1 MIPYSKLNSHG
12 NDFILVEN
20 DGTKPSLSI
29 DQIKYYSKREVI
41 GCDQFFIINTSNIEN
56 IVCDVFNQDGT
67 KACQCGNGLRAT
79 MLYLNKKYN
88 LKRARLVVC
97 NQVYQAEYDNEL
109 ISVNMGSPMY
119 VDKIDRLNESKYSIE
134 KDGLVVT
141 LDELDSDLEFSFIP
155 LSIGNDH
162 CVVFSPESIN
172 YKERISEIINE
183 IYNGIMNIGFIK
195 NAANFMS
202 DDKTILDIMVNER
215 GAGYTD
221 SCGSGATAAAI
232 CMFKLYEL
240 SHESRVS
247 RSMIRVKQKGGILDI
262 KKTYNPDEFML
273 IGPSSFDGEGE
284 LTSSG
289 NRSHRC

>member
-1 MIPYSKLNSHG
+1 
-12 NDFILVEN
+12 
-20 DGTKPSLSI
+20 
-29 DQIKYYSKREVI
+29 
-41 GCDQFFIINTSNIEN
+41 
-56 IVCDVFNQDGT
+56 
-67 KACQCGNGLRAT
+67 

-97 NQVYQAEYDNEL
+97 DQVYQAEYDNEL

-195 NAANFMS
+195 NAADFMS
-202 DDKTILDIMVNER
+202 DDRTILDIMVNER

-240 SHESRVS
+240 SHESRVT

-273 IGPSSFDGEGE
+273 IGPSSFDGEGALE
-284 LTSSG
+284 
-289 NRSHRC
+289 

>member
-134 KDGLVVT
+134 KDGLVVM

-195 NAANFMS
+195 NAADFMS
-202 DDKTILDIMVNER
+202 DDKTILEIIVNER

-240 SHESRVS
+240 SHESRVT

-273 IGPSSFDGEGE
+273 IGPSSFDGEGALE
-284 LTSSG
+284 
-289 NRSHRC
+289 

>member
-20 DGTKPSLSI
+20 DGTKPSLSV
-29 DQIKYYSKREVI
+29 DQIKYYSKRDVI

-134 KDGLVVT
+134 KDGLVVK
-141 LDELDSDLEFSFIP
+141 LNELDSDLEFSFIP

-195 NAANFMS
+195 NAADFMS

-240 SHESRVS
+240 SHESRVT

-273 IGPSSFDGEGE
+273 IGPSSFDGEGALE
-284 LTSSG
+284 
-289 NRSHRC
+289 

>member
-134 KDGLVVT
+134 KDGLVVK

-195 NAANFMS
+195 NAADFMS

-240 SHESRVS
+240 SHESRVT

-273 IGPSSFDGEGE
+273 IGPSSFDGEGALE
-284 LTSSG
+284 
-289 NRSHRC
+289 

>member
-97 NQVYQAEYDNEL
+97 DQVYQAEYDNEL

-141 LDELDSDLEFSFIP
+141 LDEIDSDLEFSFIP

-195 NAANFMS
+195 NAADFMS

-240 SHESRVS
+240 SHESRVT

-273 IGPSSFDGEGE
+273 IGPSSFDGEGALE
-284 LTSSG
+284 
-289 NRSHRC
+289 

>member
-20 DGTKPSLSI
+20 DGTKPSLSV
-29 DQIKYYSKREVI
+29 DQIKYYSKRDVI

-109 ISVNMGSPMY
+109 ISINMGSPMY

-195 NAANFMS
+195 NAADFMS
-202 DDKTILDIMVNER
+202 DDKTILDIVVNER

-240 SHESRVS
+240 SHESRVT

-273 IGPSSFDGEGE
+273 IGPSSFDGEGALE
-284 LTSSG
+284 
-289 NRSHRC
+289 

>member
-109 ISVNMGSPMY
+109 ISINMGSPMY

-195 NAANFMS
+195 NAADFMS
-202 DDKTILDIMVNER
+202 DDKIILDILVNER

-240 SHESRVS
+240 SHESRVT

-262 KKTYNPDEFML
+262 RKTYNPDEFIL
-273 IGPSSFDGEGE
+273 IGPSSFDGEGALE
-284 LTSSG
+284 
-289 NRSHRC
+289 

>member
-172 YKERISEIINE
+172 YKEQICEIINE

-195 NAANFMS
+195 NAADFMS

-240 SHESRVS
+240 SHESRVT

-273 IGPSSFDGEGE
+273 IGPSSFDGEGALE
-284 LTSSG
+284 
-289 NRSHRC
+289 

>member
-20 DGTKPSLSI
+20 DGTKPSLSV
-29 DQIKYYSKREVI
+29 DQIKYYSKRDVI

-97 NQVYQAEYDNEL
+97 NQVYQAEYDDEL

-119 VDKIDRLNESKYSIE
+119 VDKIDRLNESKYSID

-195 NAANFMS
+195 NAADFMS

-240 SHESRVS
+240 SHESRVTQ
-247 RSMIRVKQKGGILDI
+247 SMIRVKQKGGILDI

-284 LTSSG
+284 LE
-289 NRSHRC
+289 

>member
-29 DQIKYYSKREVI
+29 DQIKYYSRREVI

-88 LKRARLVVC
+88 LKSARLVVC

-240 SHESRVS
+240 SHESRVT

-273 IGPSSFDGEGE
+273 IGPSSFDGEGALE
-284 LTSSG
+284 
-289 NRSHRC
+289 

>member
-41 GCDQFFIINTSNIEN
+41 GCDQFFIIDTSNIEN

-88 LKRARLVVC
+88 LKRARLIVC

-195 NAANFMS
+195 NAADFMS
-202 DDKTILDIMVNER
+202 DDKIILDIMVNER

-240 SHESRVS
+240 SHESRVT

-273 IGPSSFDGEGE
+273 IGPSSFDGEGALE
-284 LTSSG
+284 
-289 NRSHRC
+289 

>member
-88 LKRARLVVC
+88 LKRARLIVC

-195 NAANFMS
+195 NAADFMS

-240 SHESRVS
+240 SHESRVT

-273 IGPSSFDGEGE
+273 IGPSSFDGEGALE
-284 LTSSG
+284 
-289 NRSHRC
+289 

>member
-41 GCDQFFIINTSNIEN
+41 GCDQFFIVNTSNIEN

-195 NAANFMS
+195 NAADFMS

-240 SHESRVS
+240 SHESRVT

-273 IGPSSFDGEGE
+273 IGPSSFDGEGALE
-284 LTSSG
+284 
-289 NRSHRC
+289 

>member
-20 DGTKPSLSI
+20 DGTKPSLPI

-88 LKRARLVVC
+88 LKRARLIVC

-195 NAANFMS
+195 NAADFMS

-240 SHESRVS
+240 SHESRVT

-273 IGPSSFDGEGE
+273 IGPSSFDGEGALE
-284 LTSSG
+284 
-289 NRSHRC
+289 

>member
-195 NAANFMS
+195 NAADFMS

-240 SHESRVS
+240 SHESRVT

-262 KKTYNPDEFML
+262 KKTYNPDEFIL
-273 IGPSSFDGEGE
+273 IGPSSFDGEGALE
-284 LTSSG
+284 
-289 NRSHRC
+289 

>member
-20 DGTKPSLSI
+20 DGTKPSLSV
-29 DQIKYYSKREVI
+29 DQIKYYSKRDVI
-41 GCDQFFIINTSNIEN
+41 GCDQFFIINTSNIDN

-97 NQVYQAEYDNEL
+97 DQVYQAEYDNEL

-195 NAANFMS
+195 NAADFMS

-240 SHESRVS
+240 SHESRVT

-273 IGPSSFDGEGE
+273 IGPSSFDGEGALE
-284 LTSSG
+284 
-289 NRSHRC
+289 

>member
-119 VDKIDRLNESKYSIE
+119 VDKIDRLNKSKYSIE

-195 NAANFMS
+195 NAADFMS

-240 SHESRVS
+240 SHESRVT

-273 IGPSSFDGEGE
+273 IGPSSFDGEGALE
-284 LTSSG
+284 
-289 NRSHRC
+289 

>member
-20 DGTKPSLSI
+20 DGTKPSLSV
-29 DQIKYYSKREVI
+29 DQIKYYSKRDVI

-195 NAANFMS
+195 NAADFMS

-240 SHESRVS
+240 SHESRVT

-262 KKTYNPDEFML
+262 KKPYNPDEFML
-273 IGPSSFDGEGE
+273 IGPSSFDGVGALE
-284 LTSSG
+284 
-289 NRSHRC
+289 

>member
-20 DGTKPSLSI
+20 NGTKPSLSV
-29 DQIKYYSKREVI
+29 DQIKYYSKRDVI

-183 IYNGIMNIGFIK
+183 IYNDTMNIGFIK
-195 NAANFMS
+195 NASDFMS

-240 SHESRVS
+240 SHESRVT

-273 IGPSSFDGEGE
+273 IGPSSFDGEGALE
-284 LTSSG
+284 
-289 NRSHRC
+289 

>member
-141 LDELDSDLEFSFIP
+141 LDELDSNLEFSFIP

-195 NAANFMS
+195 NAADFMS
-202 DDKTILDIMVNER
+202 DDKTILEIIVNER

-240 SHESRVS
+240 SHESRVTQ
-247 RSMIRVKQKGGILDI
+247 SMIRVKQKGGILDI
-262 KKTYNPDEFML
+262 KKTYNPDEFIL
-273 IGPSSFDGEGE
+273 IGPSSFDGEGAIE
-284 LTSSG
+284 
-289 NRSHRC
+289 

>member
-88 LKRARLVVC
+88 LKRARLIVC

-109 ISVNMGSPMY
+109 ISLNMGSPMY

-155 LSIGNDH
+155 LSIGNHH

-195 NAANFMS
+195 NAADFMS

-240 SHESRVS
+240 SHESRVT

-273 IGPSSFDGEGE
+273 IGPSSFDGEGALE
-284 LTSSG
+284 
-289 NRSHRC
+289 

>member
-20 DGTKPSLSI
+20 DGTKPSLSV
-29 DQIKYYSKREVI
+29 DQIKYYSKRDVI
-41 GCDQFFIINTSNIEN
+41 GCDQFFIVNTSNIEN

-141 LDELDSDLEFSFIP
+141 LDELDSDLKFSFIP

-172 YKERISEIINE
+172 DKERISEIINE
-183 IYNGIMNIGFIK
+183 IYNGTMNIGFIK
-195 NAANFMS
+195 NASDFMS
-202 DDKTILDIMVNER
+202 DDKTTLDIMVNER

-262 KKTYNPDEFML
+262 KKNYNPDEFML
-273 IGPSSFDGEGE
+273 IGPSSFDGEGALE
-284 LTSSG
+284 
-289 NRSHRC
+289 

>member
-12 NDFILVEN
+12 NDFILVESN
-20 DGTKPSLSI
+20 GSQPSLSV
-29 DQIKYYSKREVI
+29 DQIKYYSKRDVI

-97 NQVYQAEYDNEL
+97 NQVYQAEYNNEL

-119 VDKIDRLNESKYSIE
+119 IDKIDRLNESKYSIE
-134 KDGLVVT
+134 KDGLVIT
-141 LDELDSDLEFSFIP
+141 LDELDSDLKFSFIP

-183 IYNGIMNIGFIK
+183 IYNGTMNIGFIK
-195 NAANFMS
+195 NASDFMS

-240 SHESRVS
+240 SHESRVT

-273 IGPSSFDGEGE
+273 IGPSSFDGEGALE
-284 LTSSG
+284 
-289 NRSHRC
+289 

>member
-20 DGTKPSLSI
+20 DGTKPSLSV
-29 DQIKYYSKREVI
+29 DQIKYYSKRDVI

-195 NAANFMS
+195 NAADFMS

-273 IGPSSFDGEGE
+273 IGPSSFDGEGALE
-284 LTSSG
+284 
-289 NRSHRC
+289 

>member
-1 MIPYSKLNSHG
+1 M
-12 NDFILVEN
+12 VEN
-20 DGTKPSLSI
+20 DGTKPSLSV
-29 DQIKYYSKREVI
+29 DQIKHYSKRDVI

-119 VDKIDRLNESKYSIE
+119 VDKIDLLNESKYSIE
-134 KDGLVVT
+134 NDGLVVT
-141 LDELDSDLEFSFIP
+141 LDELDSDLKFSFIP

-162 CVVFSPESIN
+162 CVVFSPESMN

-183 IYNGIMNIGFIK
+183 IYNGTMNIGFIK
-195 NAANFMS
+195 NASDFMS
-202 DDKTILDIMVNER
+202 DD
-215 GAGYTD
+215 
-221 SCGSGATAAAI
+221 
-232 CMFKLYEL
+232 
-240 SHESRVS
+240 
-247 RSMIRVKQKGGILDI
+247 
-262 KKTYNPDEFML
+262 
-273 IGPSSFDGEGE
+273 
-284 LTSSG
+284 
-289 NRSHRC
+289 

>member
-20 DGTKPSLSI
+20 DETKPPLSI

-119 VDKIDRLNESKYSIE
+119 VDKIDRLNKSKYSIE

-195 NAANFMS
+195 NAADFMS

-240 SHESRVS
+240 SHESRVT

-262 KKTYNPDEFML
+262 KKTYNPDEFIL
-273 IGPSSFDGEGE
+273 IGPSSFDGEGALE
-284 LTSSG
+284 
-289 NRSHRC
+289 

>member
-20 DGTKPSLSI
+20 DGTKPSLSV
-29 DQIKYYSKREVI
+29 DQIKYYSKRDVI
-41 GCDQFFIINTSNIEN
+41 GCDQFFIINTSNIDN

-109 ISVNMGSPMY
+109 ISINMGSPMY

-195 NAANFMS
+195 NAADFMS

-240 SHESRVS
+240 SHESRVT

-273 IGPSSFDGEGE
+273 IGPSSFDGEGALE
-284 LTSSG
+284 
-289 NRSHRC
+289 

>member
-20 DGTKPSLSI
+20 DGTKPSLSV
-29 DQIKYYSKREVI
+29 DQIKYYSKRDVI

-195 NAANFMS
+195 NAADFMS

-240 SHESRVS
+240 SHESRVTQ
-247 RSMIRVKQKGGILDI
+247 SMIRVKQKGGILDI

-273 IGPSSFDGEGE
+273 IGPSSFDGEGALE
-284 LTSSG
+284 
-289 NRSHRC
+289 

>member
-12 NDFILVEN
+12 NDFILVESN
-20 DGTKPSLSI
+20 GSKPSLSV
-29 DQIKYYSKREVI
+29 DQIRYYSKRDVI

-67 KACQCGNGLRAT
+67 KACQCGNGLRAI

-88 LKRARLVVC
+88 LKSARLVVC

-119 VDKIDRLNESKYSIE
+119 LDKIDRLNESKYSIE

-183 IYNGIMNIGFIK
+183 IYNGTMNIGFIK
-195 NAANFMS
+195 NASDFMS

-240 SHESRVS
+240 SHESRVT

-273 IGPSSFDGEGE
+273 IGPSSFDGEGALE
-284 LTSSG
+284 
-289 NRSHRC
+289 

>member
-20 DGTKPSLSI
+20 DETKPSLSI

-119 VDKIDRLNESKYSIE
+119 VDNIHRLNENKYSIE

-195 NAANFMS
+195 NAADFMS
-202 DDKTILDIMVNER
+202 DDRTILDITVNER

-240 SHESRVS
+240 SHESRVTQ
-247 RSMIRVKQKGGILDI
+247 SMIRVKQKGGILDI

-273 IGPSSFDGEGE
+273 IGPSTFDGEGALE
-284 LTSSG
+284 
-289 NRSHRC
+289 

>member
-1 MIPYSKLNSHG
+1 MIPYSKLNSQG

-20 DGTKPSLSI
+20 DGTKPSLSV
-29 DQIKYYSKREVI
+29 DQIKYYSKRDVI

-79 MLYLNKKYN
+79 MLYLNRKYN

-97 NQVYQAEYDNEL
+97 NQVYQAECDNEL
-109 ISVNMGSPMY
+109 ISVNMGSPTY
-119 VDKIDRLNESKYSIE
+119 LDNIDRLNESKYSIE

-141 LDELDSDLEFSFIP
+141 LDELDSDLKFSFIP

-195 NAANFMS
+195 NAADFMT

-240 SHESRVS
+240 SHESRVTQ
-247 RSMIRVKQKGGILDI
+247 SMIRVKQKGGILNI

-273 IGPSSFDGEGE
+273 IGPSSFDGEGALE
-284 LTSSG
+284 
-289 NRSHRC
+289 

>member
-20 DGTKPSLSI
+20 DGTKPSLSVV
-29 DQIKYYSKREVI
+29 QIKYYSKRDVI

-119 VDKIDRLNESKYSIE
+119 VDKIDRLNKSKYSIE

-195 NAANFMS
+195 NAADFMS
-202 DDKTILDIMVNER
+202 DDKTILDIVVNER

-240 SHESRVS
+240 SHESRVT

-273 IGPSSFDGEGE
+273 IGPSSFDGEGALE
-284 LTSSG
+284 
-289 NRSHRC
+289 

>member
-29 DQIKYYSKREVI
+29 DQIKYYSKRDVI

-195 NAANFMS
+195 NAADFMS

-240 SHESRVS
+240 SHESRVT

-262 KKTYNPDEFML
+262 KKTYNPDELML
-273 IGPSSFDGEGE
+273 IGPSSFDGEGALE
-284 LTSSG
+284 
-289 NRSHRC
+289 

>member
-141 LDELDSDLEFSFIP
+141 LDELGSHLKFSFIP

-195 NAANFMS
+195 NASDFMS

-240 SHESRVS
+240 SHESRVT

-262 KKTYNPDEFML
+262 KKTYNPDEFIL
-273 IGPSSFDGEGE
+273 IGPSSFDGEGALE
-284 LTSSG
+284 
-289 NRSHRC
+289 

>member
-20 DGTKPSLSI
+20 DGTKPSLSV
-29 DQIKYYSKREVI
+29 DQIKYYSKRDVI

-134 KDGLVVT
+134 NDGLVVT
-141 LDELDSDLEFSFIP
+141 LDELDSDLKFSFIP
-155 LSIGNDH
+155 LSVGNDH

-240 SHESRVS
+240 SHESRVT

-273 IGPSSFDGEGE
+273 IGPSSFDGEGALE
-284 LTSSG
+284 
-289 NRSHRC
+289 

>member
-109 ISVNMGSPMY
+109 ISVNMGSPIY

-195 NAANFMS
+195 NAADFMS

-240 SHESRVS
+240 SHESRVT

-262 KKTYNPDEFML
+262 KKTYNPDEFVL
-273 IGPSSFDGEGE
+273 IGPSSFDGEGALE
-284 LTSSG
+284 
-289 NRSHRC
+289 

>member
-29 DQIKYYSKREVI
+29 DQIKYYSRREVI

-88 LKRARLVVC
+88 LRRARLVVC

-109 ISVNMGSPMY
+109 ISENMGSPMY
-119 VDKIDRLNESKYSIE
+119 VDKIDQLNESKYSIE

-195 NAANFMS
+195 NAADFMS

-240 SHESRVS
+240 SHESRVT

-273 IGPSSFDGEGE
+273 IGPSSFDGEGALE
-284 LTSSG
+284 
-289 NRSHRC
+289 